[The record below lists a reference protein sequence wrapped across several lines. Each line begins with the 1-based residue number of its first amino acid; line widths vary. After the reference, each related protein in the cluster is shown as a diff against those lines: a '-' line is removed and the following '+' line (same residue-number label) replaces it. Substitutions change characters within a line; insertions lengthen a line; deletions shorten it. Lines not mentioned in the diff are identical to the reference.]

1 MNKRLKIE
9 LMINDL
15 FKLMG
20 ALDKGNQLGVMYHG
34 QLKEVVEYDDVE
46 KKVFD
51 LIFKEAIRTLNTEI
65 KQISEVEDA

>member
-15 FKLMG
+15 FKLMKT
-20 ALDKGNQLGVMYHG
+20 LEKGNQLAVMYHG
-34 QLKEVVEYDDVE
+34 QLKEVIEYDDVE

-51 LIFKEAIRTLNTEI
+51 LIFKEAIRTLNSEI

>member
-15 FKLMG
+15 FKLMKT
-20 ALDKGNQLGVMYHG
+20 LEKGNQLAVMYHG
-34 QLKEVVEYDDVE
+34 QLKEVIEYDDVE

-51 LIFKEAIRTLNTEI
+51 LIFKETIRTLNTEI
-65 KQISEVEDA
+65 KQISEVEDV

>member
-20 ALDKGNQLGVMYHG
+20 ALDKGNQLAVMYHG
-34 QLKEVVEYDDVE
+34 QLKEVIEYDDVE

>member
-20 ALDKGNQLGVMYHG
+20 ALDKGNQLAVMYHG
-34 QLKEVVEYDDVE
+34 QLQEIVEYDDIE
-46 KKVFD
+46 KKVFV
-51 LIFKEAIRTLNTEI
+51 LVFKEAIKTLNTEI

>member
-20 ALDKGNQLGVMYHG
+20 ALDKGNQLAVMYHG
-34 QLKEVVEYDDVE
+34 QLKEVIEYDDVE

-51 LIFKEAIRTLNTEI
+51 LIFKEAIKTLNTEI